1 MDIDRVLVDLGV
13 VSLLK
18 EQDKL
23 GVLNLPGKQVLV
35 IYSGRYWFQNIYR
48 YYYGS
53 NRADVMMYLW
63 ELLGG
68 VEKHSELFTEAMT
81 EKTKVARTCLHAAIG
96 RAMDGLTHLQETYS
110 SDSNIV
116 SQLNLIVQKL
126 LVARD
131 QIVLQ

>member
-1 MDIDRVLVDLGV
+1 
-13 VSLLK
+13 
-18 EQDKL
+18 
-23 GVLNLPGKQVLV
+23 
-35 IYSGRYWFQNIYR
+35 
-48 YYYGS
+48 
-53 NRADVMMYLW
+53 
-63 ELLGG
+63 
-68 VEKHSELFTEAMT
+68 MT

-116 SQLNLIVQKL
+116 SQLNLIAQKL